1 VTELAAVI
9 LSYWCIDVNTDS
21 RLLQKACEETMNS
34 SSLRKI
40 LGLVLHLGNV
50 VNTNGTRAKEK
61 AAAIHLSSLLK
72 LQQAKAYDRKT
83 SFLEYVAR
91 ILHRTNPGVAA
102 QYRLELGSLSRAA
115 IVQWSDTVAELAVL
129 DEHLT
134 ELRRMALQLSSRG
147 GATQQYNILSEEE
160 ETRLLH
166 TTSLGRFALEADFRM
181 ISVHAEVNAAQL
193 VFDQLVHYFGEAA
206 SDSKTRLDDSGG
218 EGATSHNPTMTAPL
232 ILSCL
237 AQFCSD
243 LEVAMQRA
251 EEHEKAKVRELR
263 RSLAATTAKAN
274 AYTDPVATATT
285 SATTAGGGGCGT
297 VMSPSHAA
305 RGVVKARAKPKRSA
319 TPPQAAHPVVDW
331 SSKIMGSE
339 KAFRRSSYNNHV

>member
-1 VTELAAVI
+1 VH
-9 LSYWCIDVNTDS
+9 LSYCRVAVNADS

-40 LGLVLHLGNV
+40 LGLVLYLGNV

-83 SFLEYVAR
+83 SFLEYAAR
-91 ILHRTNPGVAA
+91 VLHRTNPGVAA

-115 IVQWSDTVAELAVL
+115 NVQWSDTVAELAGL
-129 DEHLT
+129 DEHLK
-134 ELRRMALQLSSRG
+134 ELRQMALQLSSRG
-147 GATQQYNILSEEE
+147 GATQQYSILSEEE

-166 TTSLGRFALEADFRM
+166 MTSLGRFAVKAGSRM
-181 ISVHAEVNAAQL
+181 ISVHAEINAAKL

-206 SDSKTRLDDSGG
+206 SDSTTRLDDG
-218 EGATSHNPTMTAPL
+218 ENEGDTSHTTTMTAPL

-243 LEVAMQRA
+243 LEVAIKRA
-251 EEHEKAKVRELR
+251 EEHDKAKVRELR
-263 RSLAATTAKAN
+263 RGLATAKTHAS
-274 AYTDPVATATT
+274 TDPVAT
-285 SATTAGGGGCGT
+285 SNAGGT

-305 RGVVKARAKPKRSA
+305 RGIVKARAKPKRSA
-319 TPPQAAHPVVDW
+319 MPQQASHPADW

-339 KAFRRSSYNNHV
+339 KAFRRSSNNHL